1 MIHRVKRTISN
12 NRHRQE
18 VLENGIWSL
27 NTMKLIRNIILGIW
41 VMALELLS
49 ELTIQETWYLST
61 VSLSHLETHIWW
73 SSFQA
78 TLTSKLTRSFKKLH
92 SNSWMDQRSIN
103 HSRLPSSTRS
113 SKLVECHNVRL
124 SSTTTPCPA
133 FNVKSSTEFTI
144 QIQTLT
150 TIIL

>member
-1 MIHRVKRTISN
+1 
-12 NRHRQE
+12 
-18 VLENGIWSL
+18 
-27 NTMKLIRNIILGIW
+27 
-41 VMALELLS
+41 
-49 ELTIQETWYLST
+49 
-61 VSLSHLETHIWW
+61 LETHIWW

-78 TLTSKLTRSFKKLH
+78 TLTNKLTRSFKKLH

-124 SSTTTPCPA
+124 SSMTTPCPA
-133 FNVKSSTEFTI
+133 FNVKSSTEFTT
-144 QIQTLT
+144 QIQTLI